1 MDGAIGIQDLATNEN
16 FHEAPL
22 ADAASVVASTWRSVV
37 RNWLVQDSPY
47 IAMLLLALFGV
58 TFHMPATYWVV
69 LTPAFGVICVAAG
82 WRHFKRQEDR
92 LQLAYTQAL
101 SWLAL
106 IFTIYVLYN
115 NVVQG
120 VLNSSATSLA
130 MMALLALGTFV
141 AGLQSRVWRI
151 CAVGGILLLAVPAM
165 GWLEQSALLIAVV
178 ILAIIA
184 VGFLTWWVGQR
195 QWGGARRA

>member
-1 MDGAIGIQDLATNEN
+1 MDGPIGIQDLATNEN

-22 ADAASVVASTWRSVV
+22 ADIAPGVVSTWRSVL

-47 IAMLLLALFGV
+47 IALLLLALFGV

-69 LTPAFGVICVAAG
+69 LTPLFGVICVASG
-82 WRHFKRQEDR
+82 WHHFERQEDR

-165 GWLEQSALLIAVV
+165 GWLEQSALLIAIV
-178 ILAIIA
+178 ILAIVA

-195 QWGGARRA
+195 QWGSARRT